1 MNQVQKFKEVLQLKE
16 KNTLFSC
23 LGSVRE
29 LCAIHKKVCVGTTFI
44 LSSSPG
50 CCGSMTIK
58 DVISRWL
65 LQVTVT
71 WIKDALDA
79 HTKIPLYPLYPVTC
93 AQQSTC
99 KHAHLTYDL
108 WKSVSILISIK
119 IQDSNGQT
127 RCSTFFVTFTMS
139 LKKKKEFFFKA
150 LKNNMLR
157 IKGVSAKGI
166 SDSSCEFEVNRFRLA
181 HRRRDHIATPTV
193 CAH

>member
-1 MNQVQKFKEVLQLKE
+1 MKGKRKKCEHCEHPTMNQVQKFKEVLQLKE

-139 LKKKKEFFFKA
+139 LKKKRVFFQSFEKQYV
-150 LKNNMLR
+150 KN
-157 IKGVSAKGI
+157 KGRKCKRYI
-166 SDSSCEFEVNRFRLA
+166 RL
-181 HRRRDHIATPTV
+181 ILWV
-193 CAH
+193 WG